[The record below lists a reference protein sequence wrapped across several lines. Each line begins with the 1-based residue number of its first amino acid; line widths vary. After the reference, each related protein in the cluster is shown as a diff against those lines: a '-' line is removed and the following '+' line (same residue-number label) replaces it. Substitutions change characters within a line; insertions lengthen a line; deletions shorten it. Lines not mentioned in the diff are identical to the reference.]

1 MGIVADILREVP
13 LPRMARVRQNFPAE
27 AVADVAAALR
37 DELRRP
43 AINGRLRPG
52 MRIAVAVG
60 SRGVTQIPR
69 IVRTV
74 VEELKLAGTEPFLVP
89 AMGSHGGA
97 TAQGQLDLLAGL
109 GVTEASAGCPIVSSM
124 DVVELGRLPSGL
136 PILMDRHALQA
147 DGIVVIN
154 RIKPHTAFSGEYESG
169 LVKMIT
175 IGLGKQ
181 KGADSCHAFGFGHM
195 ARNIVDMA
203 RIKLQKAPFLF
214 GVATVENA
222 YDQVARIV
230 AIPAEEILATEPK
243 LLLLAKQNMPGILL
257 SALDV
262 LVVDQM
268 GKEYS
273 GAGIDSNITGRAATP
288 YVNVTPKT
296 AKMAVLDLTE
306 KSHGNATAMGLADI
320 ITRRLYEKIDFEHTY
335 ANALT
340 STVTLGGVIPLIM
353 ESDRLAIQAAVKT
366 CNAPDLQRV
375 RLVRIPNTLHVREIE
390 ISESL
395 LAEASRQPRI
405 DLIGEP
411 AEWNFDSS
419 GNLQDIGRWR

>member
-1 MGIVADILREVP
+1 M
-13 LPRMARVRQNFPAE
+13 
-27 AVADVAAALR
+27 
-37 DELRRP
+37 
-43 AINGRLRPG
+43 
-52 MRIAVAVG
+52 
-60 SRGVTQIPR
+60 
-69 IVRTV
+69 
-74 VEELKLAGTEPFLVP
+74 
-89 AMGSHGGA
+89 
-97 TAQGQLDLLAGL
+97 
-109 GVTEASAGCPIVSSM
+109 TEASAGCPIVSSM